1 MNNTYCLQANGQS
14 PICCLLS
21 KFYPLVLVTSPL
33 EEIPHIILVVSVHN
47 DYEALLQEI
56 FPVLVPL
63 PVPVEVGLITNLSSH
78 DLLSEDITDRILKL
92 TRNLS
97 SLLFAVE
104 TQWNERR
111 VNGLISDMKWMIE
124 KRAQVLIF

>member
-33 EEIPHIILVVSVHN
+33 EEIPSIILVVSVHN

-92 TRNLS
+92 TRNLPS
-97 SLLFAVE
+97 WSFSE
-104 TQWNERR
+104 KTQRNERG
-111 VNGLISDMKWMIE
+111 VNGLISYMKWMIE
-124 KRAQVLIF
+124 KRAQVSIF